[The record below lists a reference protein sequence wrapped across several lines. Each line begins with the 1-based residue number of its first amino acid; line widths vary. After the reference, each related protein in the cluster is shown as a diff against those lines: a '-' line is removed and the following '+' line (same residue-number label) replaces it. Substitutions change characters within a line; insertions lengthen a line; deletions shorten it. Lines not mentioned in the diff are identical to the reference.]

1 MRILST
7 LALILVLGCG
17 SSPAQ
22 RETSV
27 SPATSAATN
36 DPAPAVLPST
46 VVISLVG
53 TNDLH
58 GHIGSLPILAGYLRN
73 LRAARERDGGR
84 VVLLDGGDLFQGTLE
99 SNMNEGAAVIEGYNA
114 LDYDAVA
121 VGNHEFDFG
130 PVGER
135 ATPRDP
141 NDNPRGALFAR
152 IAEANFPFLSANL
165 VENASGALPSTP
177 NLRVTT
183 MIDASG
189 VQIGVIGLSTE
200 ATAHTTI
207 AANFQGLTMQPLEST
222 VVREAAAL
230 RAAGAK
236 LVFVTAHAG
245 GICRS
250 FDDPLDI
257 SSCNQHEEIV
267 DLVNALPAGTI
278 DAAVAGHT
286 HAGMAHII
294 HGVPV
299 IESLSGGV
307 AFGRIDF
314 TVERASGRILS
325 SHVFAPEHLCDVG
338 QRPRACSATTYEG
351 ASVQP
356 DAVLRAALEPRFAE
370 ALSVRNE
377 LLHVQ
382 LSAPFRRSHDSES
395 PLGNLLSDWMLA
407 TQRGAD
413 VAIVNGGGIRADFP
427 EGVLTYGALYE
438 TFPFD
443 NRFALV
449 TLTGAQLRRILADN
463 VTSNGSLLSV
473 GGVTVNA
480 ECHGRE
486 LRVDIARANGR
497 PVRDSD
503 RLTIAT
509 SDFLA
514 TGGDRALTAEI
525 DANNIRMPDDGPNI
539 RDAIAAYLR
548 SLPAATVVQPDNAQI
563 YSREHP
569 RWHYA
574 GERPVRCPR

>member
-1 MRILST
+1 
-7 LALILVLGCG
+7 
-17 SSPAQ
+17 
-22 RETSV
+22 
-27 SPATSAATN
+27 
-36 DPAPAVLPST
+36 
-46 VVISLVG
+46 
-53 TNDLH
+53 
-58 GHIGSLPILAGYLRN
+58 
-73 LRAARERDGGR
+73 
-84 VVLLDGGDLFQGTLE
+84 
-99 SNMNEGAAVIEGYNA
+99 
-114 LDYDAVA
+114 
-121 VGNHEFDFG
+121 
-130 PVGER
+130 
-135 ATPRDP
+135 
-141 NDNPRGALFAR
+141 
-152 IAEANFPFLSANL
+152 
-165 VENASGALPSTP
+165 
-177 NLRVTT
+177 
-183 MIDASG
+183 
-189 VQIGVIGLSTE
+189 
-200 ATAHTTI
+200 
-207 AANFQGLTMQPLEST
+207 
-222 VVREAAAL
+222 
-230 RAAGAK
+230 
-236 LVFVTAHAG
+236 
-245 GICRS
+245 
-250 FDDPLDI
+250 
-257 SSCNQHEEIV
+257 
-267 DLVNALPAGTI
+267 
-278 DAAVAGHT
+278 
-286 HAGMAHII
+286 
-294 HGVPV
+294 
-299 IESLSGGV
+299 
-307 AFGRIDF
+307 
-314 TVERASGRILS
+314 
-325 SHVFAPEHLCDVG
+325 
-338 QRPRACSATTYEG
+338 
-351 ASVQP
+351 
-356 DAVLRAALEPRFAE
+356 
-370 ALSVRNE
+370 
-377 LLHVQ
+377 
-382 LSAPFRRSHDSES
+382 
-395 PLGNLLSDWMLA
+395 MLA